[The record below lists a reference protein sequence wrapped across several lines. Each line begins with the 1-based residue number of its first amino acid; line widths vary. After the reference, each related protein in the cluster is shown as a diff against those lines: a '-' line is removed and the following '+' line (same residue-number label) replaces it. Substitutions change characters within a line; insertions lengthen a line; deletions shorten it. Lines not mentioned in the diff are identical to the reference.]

1 MSRFGRQAVT
11 VSDVYAVEDLE
22 ASFVSGESDAL
33 RRAYDAHGALVY
45 TLCRR
50 SLGADVAGD
59 ISQEVFASAWFA
71 RGQYD
76 PSRGT
81 LAGWLVGI
89 TRNKILDH
97 LRASGRRPQLAQPNF
112 SSRVPPN
119 SSSVGATPLA
129 PAEVEHL
136 ADRLLLVDAMAQL
149 PTRSKKL
156 IELAF
161 FEDLTHPEIAERCD
175 LPIGTVKS
183 DIRRGLA
190 RLRRQLEGAA

>member
-1 MSRFGRQAVT
+1 MSRFSCQTAT
-11 VSDVYAVEDLE
+11 VSDVHAVNDLE
-22 ASFVSGESDAL
+22 ASFVAGEDDAL
-33 RRAYDAHGALVY
+33 RRAYGAHGALVY

-50 SLGADVAGD
+50 SLGADAAGD
-59 ISQEVFASAWFA
+59 ITQEVFASAWFA

-76 PSRGT
+76 PSRGS

-89 TRNKILDH
+89 TRHKILDY
-97 LRASGRRPQLAQPNF
+97 LRAQSRRPPSGQP
-112 SSRVPPN
+112 SSPAI
-119 SSSVGATPLA
+119 SAGASPLA

-136 ADRLLLVDAMAQL
+136 ADRLLLADAMAHL
-149 PTRSKKL
+149 PTRSKRM

-161 FEDLTHPEIAERCD
+161 FEDLTHPEIAVRCD

-190 RLRRQLEGAA
+190 RLRRHLEGAA

>member
-1 MSRFGRQAVT
+1 MTRFGCQTAT
-11 VSDVYAVEDLE
+11 VSDVHAVNDLE
-22 ASFVSGESDAL
+22 ASFVAGDDDAL

-50 SLGADVAGD
+50 SLGTDAAGD
-59 ISQEVFASAWFA
+59 LTQEVFASAWFA
-71 RGQYD
+71 RSQYD
-76 PSRGT
+76 PSRGS

-97 LRASGRRPQLAQPNF
+97 LRAQGRRPQSVQPKPHTPQ
-112 SSRVPPN
+112 SSH
-119 SSSVGATPLA
+119 SSAGATPLA

-136 ADRLLLVDAMAQL
+136 ADRLLLADAMAQL

-161 FEDLTHPEIAERCD
+161 FEDLTHPEIAERCE